1 MGDGARVAAVLL
13 NPYNGSA
20 GRKLIAILRFDRNSM
35 DVLTL
40 AASMAGIDSMEA
52 LPRVEIIRAEWG

>member
-1 MGDGARVAAVLL
+1 MGDGARVAAVLV
-13 NPYNGSA
+13 NPDGGSA
-20 GRKLIAILRFDRNSM
+20 GGKLIAILRFDRNSM